1 MSQKVLVI
9 GGTGMLGLPVARR
22 LKADGFDVALM
33 TTDVGRARAALHD
46 EFELVYG
53 DVTRPETLPGPIDG
67 HEIVYLN
74 LNARYDPRLYRE
86 IEISG
91 TENVARTAAEAGVR
105 RIITISGAS
114 SKGREE
120 GIIFLDAKVRAERA
134 LMECGIPYTIMRP
147 SWFFETLPK
156 FVQGGR
162 AAVIG
167 RQPIKRSWL
176 AAADYAR
183 QVSVALQRE
192 EAANKCFYSLGPQKL
207 TILEAVTLFCARHYP
222 EIRPAAV
229 PYWLARTLAL
239 APGRGPLRKM
249 IPFFKYFETRPEPE
263 ATAETDRILGP
274 NLMTLEEWLDS
285 YRPPPA

>member
-1 MSQKVLVI
+1 MNQKVLVI

-22 LKADGFDVALM
+22 LKADGFDVAVM
-33 TTDVGRARAALHD
+33 TSHVDRAQATLGT

-53 DVTRPETLPGPIDG
+53 DVTRPETLPGPVDG
-67 HEIVYLN
+67 RDIVYLN
-74 LNARYDPRLYRE
+74 LNARHDPNLYRK

-91 TENVARTAAEAGVR
+91 AENVARVAAEAGVK
-105 RIITISGAS
+105 RIGMISGAS

-134 LMECGIPYTIMRP
+134 LMECGVPYTIMRP

-156 FVQGGR
+156 YVQGGR
-162 AAVIG
+162 ASVIG

-183 QVSVALQRE
+183 QVSVALQT
-192 EAANKCFYSLGPQKL
+192 EAAARKCFYSLGPQKL
-207 TILEAVTLFCARHYP
+207 TMLEAVSRFCARHYP
-222 EIRPAAV
+222 DIKPAAV

-239 APGRGPLRKM
+239 APGQQQLRKT
-249 IPFFKYFETRPEPE
+249 IPFFRYFETRPEPE
-263 ATAETDRILGP
+263 EAAESDRILGP
-274 NLMTLEEWLDS
+274 NLMTLEEWLDG
-285 YRPPPA
+285 YRPPAK